1 MLGMQSILTPSPTLL
16 DNLTDLLTDWLT
28 DLLTD

>member
-1 MLGMQSILTPSPTLL
+1 MLGMQGILTPSPTLL